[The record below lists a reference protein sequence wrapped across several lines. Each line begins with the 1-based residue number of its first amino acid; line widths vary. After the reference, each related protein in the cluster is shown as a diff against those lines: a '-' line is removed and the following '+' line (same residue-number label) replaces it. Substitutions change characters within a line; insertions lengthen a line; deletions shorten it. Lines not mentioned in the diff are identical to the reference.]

1 MWSIFAILVA
11 LRIWWIL
18 TMDMPSRTRA
28 AVPPLGPGTSAHR
41 ARAPVTQ
48 SASWLIE
55 DHPDEGTSMFGDEK
69 DLASRLL
76 DAGVEH
82 LLRELTGDPFTEVV
96 ARDVD
101 EFFAIADRLTLGEL
115 FDRALLRD
123 QAQFAIEQLANT
135 PNIRDVVGDL
145 AQAIYDLSANE
156 EFRLGDIIDR
166 NGIQLLIRQVL
177 SMDTMTDRALERLTE
192 SSIAATVAS
201 VFVNKIVGDVVDSN
215 RRLAEKLP
223 GMSSLLSIGDFA
235 ASRVRMAT
243 DRNLNQLLG
252 DVAGIGAQYAL
263 RRTNNAIRELIRDAP
278 LEEAA
283 LEIWDLHADEPV
295 SGLRSYVTADE
306 VGDMAR
312 IVYDLA
318 LANPNGDYLAAVL
331 DQLVDVVFD
340 RYSDRAVGPALREL
354 GVEPDIVKNHTLS
367 LAASVIEALERNGLL
382 EKLIRDQLEPFFYSD
397 NVLTILTNASAGS
410 DRKAPRGPVAVE

>member
-1 MWSIFAILVA
+1 MS
-11 LRIWWIL
+11 
-18 TMDMPSRTRA
+18 
-28 AVPPLGPGTSAHR
+28 
-41 ARAPVTQ
+41 
-48 SASWLIE
+48 
-55 DHPDEGTSMFGDEK
+55 GDEK

-82 LLRELTGDPFTEVV
+82 LLCELTGDRFTEVV

-115 FDRALLRD
+115 FDRELLRD

-135 PNIRDVVGDL
+135 PNFRDVVGDL

-201 VFVNKIVGDVVDSN
+201 AFVNKIVGDVVDSN

-306 VGDMAR
+306 VGDMAQ

-331 DQLVDVVFD
+331 HQLVDVVFD

-354 GVEPDIVKNHTLS
+354 GLEPDIVKNHTLS

-397 NVLTILTNASAGS
+397 KVLTILTNASAGS
-410 DRKAPRGPVAVE
+410 DHKAPQEPVAVE

>member
-1 MWSIFAILVA
+1 MS
-11 LRIWWIL
+11 
-18 TMDMPSRTRA
+18 
-28 AVPPLGPGTSAHR
+28 
-41 ARAPVTQ
+41 
-48 SASWLIE
+48 
-55 DHPDEGTSMFGDEK
+55 GDEK

-82 LLRELTGDPFTEVV
+82 LLRELTGDRFTEVV

-115 FDRALLRD
+115 FDRRLLRD

-156 EFRLGDIIDR
+156 EFRLGDIVDR

-192 SSIAATVAS
+192 SAIAATVAS
-201 VFVNKIVGDVVDSN
+201 AFVNKIVGDVVDSN
-215 RRLAEKLP
+215 RKLAEKLP

-243 DRNLNQLLG
+243 DPLNQLLG
-252 DVAGIGAQYAL
+252 GVAGMGAQYAL

-283 LEIWDLHADEPV
+283 LEIWDLHAEEPV

-306 VGDMAR
+306 VGGMAR

-331 DQLVDVVFD
+331 DQLVDVFFD
-340 RYSDRAVGPALREL
+340 RYSDRAVGPVLREL
-354 GVEPDIVKNHTLS
+354 GLEPDIVKNHTQS

-397 NVLTILTNASAGS
+397 KVLTILTNVSAGS
-410 DRKAPRGPVAVE
+410 DRKAPRKPAAVE